1 MEANPEDSQRGL
13 EFQKP
18 CPAGMEWGGVLPD
31 PPSREQ
37 LEWTRLHLHISI
49 VYLPLF
55 PAPDLW
61 ARGKEKGAR
70 A

>member
-37 LEWTRLHLHISI
+37 LE
-49 VYLPLF
+49 
-55 PAPDLW
+55 
-61 ARGKEKGAR
+61 
-70 A
+70 